1 MFQKYNSNN
10 KYVENICKE
19 QAKKC
24 DEKIEICKF
33 DKKVIAQL
41 QSQRQQRQLQH
52 LSTAP
57 GLGSPRRY
65 RGLSLL
71 PRVADGVLADW

>member
-57 GLGSPRRY
+57 GLGS
-65 RGLSLL
+65 
-71 PRVADGVLADW
+71 AI